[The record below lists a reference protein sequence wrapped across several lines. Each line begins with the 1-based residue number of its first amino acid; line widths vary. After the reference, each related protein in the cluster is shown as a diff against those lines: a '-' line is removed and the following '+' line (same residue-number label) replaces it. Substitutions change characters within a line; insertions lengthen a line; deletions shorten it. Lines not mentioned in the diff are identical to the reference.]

1 MVQIITRLKPSFAS
15 LSSLEGRR
23 RRDGRV
29 PVLSLAFKSLLDSN
43 NDQSLLWIMHL
54 FRVLLSL
61 SACL

>member
-1 MVQIITRLKPSFAS
+1 
-15 LSSLEGRR
+15 
-23 RRDGRV
+23 V